1 MVTKWKLTKPLA
13 ECCWDWIRI
22 LKNPMKIPL
31 FVNSYPM
38 KISHKHLIHIPFIS
52 SWLVGYFGTSF
63 GLGFRTW
70 IFHPTLEHSYHNH
83 SQQEMTFFSWTIPKI
98 HQIDGYG
105 YKMLE
110 VSMQKWYSFHIS
122 FSRNFPCFFC
132 HLRWPNSVS
141 KGALVLVIVFVTA
154 VVCYSRCLT
163 CFERTSE
170 LALVELW

>member
-122 FSRNFPCFFC
+122 FSRNFPCFFSTLDGPIAS
-132 HLRWPNSVS
+132 LRVPWCWSLSSSRPSFVIL
-141 KGALVLVIVFVTA
+141 AAWHVL
-154 VVCYSRCLT
+154 
-163 CFERTSE
+163 SE
-170 LALVELW
+170 LRSWPW